1 MMITSLILLLLLMMQ
16 MLCKF
21 ETSPNTD
28 TVTISAYHEDK
39 TLPFLSD
46 LEDINGDRVHWIKTA
61 EIDIHT
67 LAQY

>member
-1 MMITSLILLLLLMMQ
+1 MSSFQNFNNSTSIVDDANVDQ
-16 MLCKF
+16 F

-28 TVTISAYHEDK
+28 RVTISAYHEDM

-46 LEDINGDRVHWIKTA
+46 SEDINGDRVHWIKTA

-67 LAQY
+67 LT